1 MSWYE
6 LTIHFLRYGDQI
18 LRIGETYVS
27 GMLKKHVQELIK
39 GDELV
44 LFVRDRPNE
53 KMYTLLRDS
62 TGVFGFRIRGAQI
75 VEVMPNSSAARNGV
89 PTNHYIIEIN
99 GQNVVGWDDT
109 KLRDCMACA
118 VDEAVSFALLSE
130 RTYTDLIKDLGASL
144 LATMDHSC
152 NINIEF
158 PQPELPERFDWNPVS
173 VFNKITEKTT
183 VTNW

>member
-1 MSWYE
+1 
-6 LTIHFLRYGDQI
+6 
-18 LRIGETYVS
+18 
-27 GMLKKHVQELIK
+27 MLKKHVQELIK

-183 VTNW
+183 VTN